1 MKMAHFVLTTKKTSA
16 EEVAKLFQNN
26 VWKLHSFPESII
38 TDRGAQFAAGMI
50 KELNQMLGIDT
61 KLATAYYLQTD
72 DQIERMNQD
81 LEQYLRM
88 FINHRQKQQP
98 DWLVTAEFAYNNK
111 VQTSTKVSFF
121 RANNRQDP
129 RMGFEIRKQKNSQQ
143 K

>member
-88 FINHRQKQQP
+88 FINHRQKQ
-98 DWLVTAEFAYNNK
+98 
-111 VQTSTKVSFF
+111 
-121 RANNRQDP
+121 
-129 RMGFEIRKQKNSQQ
+129 
-143 K
+143 